1 MWQVFHYVFWSKPV
15 WRGIFLIFIYVDYS
29 IYFCHFYLESISFD
43 SQKNFCIFGVQ
54 IRYVIDI
61 DNFIFD
67 VHYKWRKSTMFLLCK
82 DFRLMNFCT
91 VFCSYENNVQYQQFI
106 NRLLLQWKK
115 PTWRCHFFM
124 AVESLMKACN
134 FSIHFIDLTRTVQQH
149 PSMIIV
155 FIMYV
160 TYYCLLRK

>member
-1 MWQVFHYVFWSKPV
+1 
-15 WRGIFLIFIYVDYS
+15 
-29 IYFCHFYLESISFD
+29 
-43 SQKNFCIFGVQ
+43 
-54 IRYVIDI
+54 
-61 DNFIFD
+61 
-67 VHYKWRKSTMFLLCK
+67 MFLLCK

-91 VFCSYENNVQYQQFI
+91 VPHTYVLTKVPNFSALMKIMCSSSLIDSYFNE
-106 NRLLLQWKK
+106 KK
-115 PTWRCHFFM
+115 PTRRCHFFM